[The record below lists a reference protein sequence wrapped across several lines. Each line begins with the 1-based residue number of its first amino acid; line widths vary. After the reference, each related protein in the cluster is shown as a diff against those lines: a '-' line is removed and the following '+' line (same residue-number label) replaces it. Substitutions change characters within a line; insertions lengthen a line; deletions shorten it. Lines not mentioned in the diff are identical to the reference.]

1 MADADLAQR
10 LKVFISYSRRDSSDF
25 AEELVAGLELTG
37 FAPFLD
43 RHDIAAG
50 EDWEARLGG
59 LIQSVDTVV
68 FVVSPEAVKSE
79 RCAWEVDN
87 ALAETKRLLPVIWK
101 PVPESEIPEALRRRQ
116 FIRFDTGFGTARP
129 LALLAE
135 ALRQDLDWIR
145 EHTRLSEL
153 AGRWDARGHPESVL
167 LRGDDLAAAQSWAGR
182 WRAGAPEITDQ
193 IRAFIDA
200 SKEAET
206 AHLAKSKAAHRRV
219 RWAQAFAAVCALAVV
234 AALTGWLNQDWLKE
248 RVYALTNVH
257 ALTAARERALKPKDS
272 FKECTD
278 CPEMVVVPAGSFM
291 MGSPST
297 EKNRS
302 SNEGPLHSVTIGKP
316 FAVAKFELMFAE
328 WDACVDHGDCV
339 PHVPDSGWGRGRQ
352 PAINVSWDDAQRYV
366 AWLSRVTGKHY
377 RLFTEAEYEY
387 AARAGTQT
395 AYPWGD
401 DIKLNGEVMANC
413 NGCGSKWDAKR
424 TAPVGSFPANTFGLY
439 DMVGN
444 VFEWTEDCYHPNYQG
459 APASGSAWIAG
470 GTCTD
475 RILRGGAWYGD
486 PRLLRSAD
494 RLWVSSVGR
503 DNFAGFRVGRTL
515 TP

>member
-1 MADADLAQR
+1 M
-10 LKVFISYSRRDSSDF
+10 
-25 AEELVAGLELTG
+25 
-37 FAPFLD
+37 
-43 RHDIAAG
+43 
-50 EDWEARLGG
+50 
-59 LIQSVDTVV
+59 
-68 FVVSPEAVKSE
+68 
-79 RCAWEVDN
+79 
-87 ALAETKRLLPVIWK
+87 
-101 PVPESEIPEALRRRQ
+101 
-116 FIRFDTGFGTARP
+116 DTGFGIARP

-206 AHLAKSKAAHRRV
+206 AHIAKSKAAHRRV

-234 AALTGWLNQDWLKE
+234 AALSGWLNQDWLKE

-297 EKNRS
+297 ENNCS
-302 SNEGPLHSVTIGKP
+302 SNEEPLHSVTIGKP

-328 WDACVDHGDCV
+328 WDACVDQ
-339 PHVPDSGWGRGRQ
+339 RGQLRPACPRQ
-352 PAINVSWDDAQRYV
+352 
-366 AWLSRVTGKHY
+366 
-377 RLFTEAEYEY
+377 RL
-387 AARAGTQT
+387 
-395 AYPWGD
+395 
-401 DIKLNGEVMANC
+401 
-413 NGCGSKWDAKR
+413 
-424 TAPVGSFPANTFGLY
+424 
-439 DMVGN
+439 
-444 VFEWTEDCYHPNYQG
+444 
-459 APASGSAWIAG
+459 
-470 GTCTD
+470 
-475 RILRGGAWYGD
+475 GAWTATGD
-486 PRLLRSAD
+486 QRQL
-494 RLWVSSVGR
+494 GR
-503 DNFAGFRVGRTL
+503 CATL
-515 TP
+515 CGVAL